1 MTRPLAYA
9 LGFLACAVPAIFDA
23 AAREAR
29 ALYACD
35 AACVEIRMED
45 AR

>member
-1 MTRPLAYA
+1 MIRPLPLA
-9 LGFLACAVPAIFDA
+9 LTLAAALAPYWPAA

-35 AACVEIRMED
+35 AACVEIRSEPK
-45 AR
+45 

>member
-1 MTRPLAYA
+1 MTRAIICGTIA
-9 LGFLACAVPAIFDA
+9 LTALMLVAPAW
-23 AAREAR
+23 REAR

-35 AACVEIRMED
+35 AACVEIRSED